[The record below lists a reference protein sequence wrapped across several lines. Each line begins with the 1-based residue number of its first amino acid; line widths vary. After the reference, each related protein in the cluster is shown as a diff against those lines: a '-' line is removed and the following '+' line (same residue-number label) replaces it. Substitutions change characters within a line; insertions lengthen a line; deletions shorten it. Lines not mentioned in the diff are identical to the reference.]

1 MTGKGLQTFAVSQKS
16 ERCYPA
22 ATTVEY
28 SSCRVILVKD
38 VGNKLEWVQG
48 TTGNQERDTYLECG
62 VLDKGTY
69 FIFVQVDWY
78 KLETPDPDSQ
88 FLAVNS
94 YGAAP
99 VNFGPDK
106 ASRIAD
112 DKLWTKAEA
121 LKQAFI
127 SKSLKGAAGVDKT
140 DLKENDPPAP
150 LITKFVCKD
159 AAEGYNFTVVQN
171 KSADQKYAETM
182 DYTTLRGLT
191 ILDDPTA

>member
-1 MTGKGLQTFAVSQKS
+1 MTGNGLQTFAVSQKS
-16 ERCYPA
+16 ERCYPK

-28 SSCRVILVKD
+28 SCSRVILVKD

-62 VLDKGTY
+62 VLEKGTY
-69 FIFVQVDWY
+69 FIFVQMDWY
-78 KLETPDPDSQ
+78 KFETPDPDSQ
-88 FLAVNS
+88 FLAFNS

-99 VNFGPDK
+99 VKFGADK

-112 DKLWTKAEA
+112 DKLWTKAEV

-127 SKSLKGAAGVDKT
+127 SKSLKGTAGVEKT
-140 DLKENDPPAP
+140 DFKANDPPAP

-171 KSADQKYAETM
+171 KSTD
-182 DYTTLRGLT
+182 
-191 ILDDPTA
+191 